1 MHESIISKYFV
12 YSIEYLFILYYNNI
26 MKIGVYTN
34 LNKDRDCLTAK
45 SLLSIL
51 QRRGISYKFYSDKKQ
66 ESDTHEKLRELTDG
80 VDLLVAFGG
89 DGTMLNI
96 VPYCAVKG
104 IPMLG
109 VNLGHLGFLTEV
121 NADMLED
128 TVDRLVDGD
137 YFCEKRSMIE
147 VINGENRFIAL
158 NEVVLSKTENSNIC
172 NIAVDI
178 DGIRADKV
186 RADGVMVSTPTG
198 STGYSL
204 SCNGSILSPDL
215 DALIINAICPHSLH
229 FCPIVISDSS
239 TVDLSSDGTDLRL
252 TIDGK
257 IMAFVEDPQKITIKK
272 CDHTATFIRFEKSSF
287 YSRLIKK
294 LAYWGE

>member
-1 MHESIISKYFV
+1 
-12 YSIEYLFILYYNNI
+12 

-34 LNKDRDCLTAK
+34 LNKDRDSATAK
-45 SLLSIL
+45 RFLSVL
-51 QRRGISYKFYSDKKQ
+51 QDRGVSYKFYSDARH

-80 VDLLVAFGG
+80 VDVLVAFGG

-96 VPYCAVKG
+96 VPYCAVKN

-109 VNLGHLGFLTEV
+109 VNLGHIGFLTETT
-121 NADMLED
+121 ADDLEEC
-128 TVDRLVDGD
+128 VDKLLASN
-137 YFCEKRSMIE
+137 YFCEKRSMIS
-147 VINGENRFIAL
+147 VINGDNRFFAL
-158 NEVVLSKTENSNIC
+158 NEVVLAKTNNSNVC
-172 NIAVDI
+172 SIAVDI
-178 DGIRADKV
+178 DGVRADKV

-229 FCPIVISDSS
+229 FCPMVISDRSR
-239 TVDLSSDGTDLRL
+239 VDLSADSTDLRL

-257 IMAFVEDPQKITIKK
+257 IMTAVEDPSRISIKK
-272 CDHTATFIRFEKSSF
+272 CEYSATFIRFQKSSF

>member
-1 MHESIISKYFV
+1 
-12 YSIEYLFILYYNNI
+12 

-34 LNKDRDCLTAK
+34 LNKDYDSATAK
-45 SLLSIL
+45 EFLSIL
-51 QRRGISYKFYSDKKQ
+51 QQKGVSYKFYSDRKK

-96 VPYCAVKG
+96 VPYCAVKN

-109 VNLGHLGFLTEV
+109 VNLGHIGFLTEV
-121 NADMLED
+121 NADKLEECAD
-128 TVDRLVDGD
+128 KLLEGD
-137 YFCEKRSMIE
+137 YFCEKRSMISVE
-147 VINGENRFIAL
+147 NGDNSFIAL
-158 NEVVLSKTENSNIC
+158 NEVVLAKTDNSNVC

-178 DGIRADKV
+178 DGVRADKV

-215 DALIINAICPHSLH
+215 NALIINAICPHSLH
-229 FCPIVISDSS
+229 FCPMVISDNSR
-239 TVDLSSDGTDLRL
+239 VDLSSDSNDLRL

-257 IMAFVEDPQKITIKK
+257 IVSFVEDPQQITIKK
-272 CDHTATFIRFEKSSF
+272 CDYAATFIRFEKSSF
-287 YSRLIKK
+287 YSKLIKK